1 MILRY
6 FLAEAAM
13 GKTALIVADMLND
26 FIDPQGALYV
36 GPQGRQIIP
45 FVAAKIEATRRQGGV
60 VIFVCDAHAPDDRE
74 FKYFAPHAVQGSWG
88 SWVIPELPVQP
99 EDYRVD
105 KTRYSAFAGT
115 NLDKVLQREQV
126 ERVEV
131 VGVCTSI
138 CIMETVKELFDRDLP
153 TLIYREGVADFDP
166 EAHAF
171 ALKHMAK
178 IFGAEVV

>member
-1 MILRY
+1 
-6 FLAEAAM
+6 M

-26 FIDPQGALYV
+26 FIDPDGSLYV
-36 GPQGRQIIP
+36 GPSGRGIIA
-45 FVAAKIEATRRQGGV
+45 FVAGKIETTRRQGGV

-74 FKYFAPHAVQGSWG
+74 FKYFAPHAVKGSWG
-88 SWVIPELPVQP
+88 SRIIPELTVQP
-99 EDYRVD
+99 GDYRLD
-105 KTRYSAFAGT
+105 KTRYTAFYNT
-115 NLDKVLQREQV
+115 NLEEVLKQEQV

-138 CIMETVKELFDRDLP
+138 CVMETVKELFDRDIP
-153 TLIYREGVADFDP
+153 TLVYRDGVADFDP

-171 ALKHMAK
+171 ALKHMAR

>member
-1 MILRY
+1 M
-6 FLAEAAM
+6 
-13 GKTALIVADMLND
+13 
-26 FIDPQGALYV
+26 
-36 GPQGRQIIP
+36 
-45 FVAAKIEATRRQGGV
+45 
-60 VIFVCDAHAPDDRE
+60 
-74 FKYFAPHAVQGSWG
+74 
-88 SWVIPELPVQP
+88 QP

-138 CIMETVKELFDRDLP
+138 CVMETVKELFDRDIPALV
-153 TLIYREGVADFDP
+153 YRDGVADFDP

-171 ALKHMAK
+171 ALKHMAGSSGPRWCDTV
-178 IFGAEVV
+178 GANLVFALFRRQQSWWGGPLARLTRSPPTPRGRRD

>member
-1 MILRY
+1 
-6 FLAEAAM
+6 M

-26 FIDPQGALYV
+26 FIDPNGALYV
-36 GPQGRQIIP
+36 GPSGREIIP
-45 FVAAKIEATRRQGGV
+45 FVARRIEEIRQQGGL

-74 FKYFAPHAVQGSWG
+74 FKHFTPHAVRGTWG
-88 SWVIPELPVQP
+88 SWIIPELPVQP

-115 NLDKVLQREQV
+115 NLDKLVEREQV
-126 ERVEV
+126 EQVEI

-138 CIMETVKELFDRDLP
+138 CVMETVKELFDRDLP
-153 TLIYREGVADFDP
+153 ATVYRQGVADFDP
-166 EAHAF
+166 EAHEF
-171 ALKHMAK
+171 ALKHMAR

>member
-1 MILRY
+1 
-6 FLAEAAM
+6 M

-26 FIDPQGALYV
+26 FLDPQGALFV
-36 GPQGRQIIP
+36 GPPGREIIS
-45 FVAAKIEATRRQGGV
+45 FVAEKIEATRRQGGV

-74 FKYFAPHAVQGSWG
+74 FRYFAAHAVKDTWG
-88 SWVIPELPVQP
+88 SWVIPELEVLP

-105 KTRYSAFAGT
+105 KTRYSAFART
-115 NLDKVLQREQV
+115 NLDKVLQREEV

-138 CIMETVKELFDRDLP
+138 CVMETVKELFDRDIP
-153 TLIYREGVADFDP
+153 AIVYRDGVADFDP

-171 ALKHMAK
+171 ALKHMAR